1 MWPLR
6 NYICGL
12 HYISIGQCCSGYIQY
27 LPVYFWSALKSVQIA
42 YSPHSL
48 LPSKV
53 LFLLLFHISVDSSIY
68 APKARNFG
76 VFLESSSHVSQI
88 HQLKN
93 PFVSTFF
100 ISQVYVLLSITTI
113 TTLVGL
119 FFYGFLIFVTFRFLL
134 LKDVKNR
141 IQPYYS
147 TIMFSFF

>member
-1 MWPLR
+1 MWLLR

-12 HYISIGQCCSGYIQY
+12 HYISVGQCCSGYTQY
-27 LPVYFWSALKSVQIA
+27 PPVYFSSALKSVQTA

-48 LPSKV
+48 LPPKV
-53 LFLLLFHISVDSSIY
+53 LFLLLFLISLDSSIY
-68 APKARNFG
+68 SPKAKNFG
-76 VFLESSSHVSQI
+76 VVLESSSHVSQI

-93 PFVSTFF
+93 PFVSAFF
-100 ISQVYVLLSITTI
+100 ISQFYVLPSIATI

-141 IQPYYS
+141 ILPYYS